1 MCQYRT
7 EEGTGRVGRKGDRKE
22 RFQWKRER
30 EREGRK
36 EKTHLH
42 FGKGNIIPPLLFFL
56 LPHTALK
63 SLLRPLERAA
73 GWWEL
78 SRKKSNWGV
87 GFLPLFLDRC
97 GV

>member
-1 MCQYRT
+1 M
-7 EEGTGRVGRKGDRKE
+7 EE
-22 RFQWKRER
+22 RER
-30 EREGRK
+30 EREKGGRK
-36 EKTHLH
+36 KLISTLEKATLS
-42 FGKGNIIPPLLFFL
+42 PLTLFL